1 MEALAKDCRFVTAA
15 GGTIL
20 TARLM
25 ELEERLRPHGFVR
38 CHRSYLVNCQYIFS
52 LDDRTVLPVYRRI
65 LSPSRGRA
73 EELRESF
80 FAYVN
85 GGSA

>member
-1 MEALAKDCRFVTAA
+1 MAKDCRFVTTA
-15 GGTIL
+15 GETIL

-25 ELEERLRPHGFVR
+25 ELEERLRPHGFAR

-52 LDDRTVLPVYRRI
+52 IQKDTVTLDDRTVLPV
-65 LSPSRGRA
+65 SRGRA
-73 EELRESF
+73 GELRESF
-80 FAYVN
+80 FSYVN